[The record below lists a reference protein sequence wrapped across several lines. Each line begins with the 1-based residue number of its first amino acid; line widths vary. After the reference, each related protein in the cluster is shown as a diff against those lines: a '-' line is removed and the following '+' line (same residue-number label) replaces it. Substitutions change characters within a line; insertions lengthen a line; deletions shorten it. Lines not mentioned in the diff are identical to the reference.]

1 MTMGGSTHFSVF
13 LLVAIILLCSSS
25 KTVNA
30 TCYGKEKQALMDF
43 KKDLKDPFGRL
54 LSWIHDID
62 CCKWEGVVCSNRSGR
77 VIQLHLQSPVR
88 KIDDFGDQEISAL
101 SGKISHS
108 LQNLTHLRYLDLSL
122 NDFSGIPIP
131 SFFGSL
137 RSLRYLNLSG
147 AGFQG
152 MVPYQLGNLSS
163 LRTLSIGGDPSYL
176 QVDNLQWLAGLSNLE
191 HLDMSGVNLRTASNW
206 LEVINTIPSLVEI
219 HLSSCHL
226 DLISHHLG
234 RDTFVFHANFS
245 SLTVLDL
252 SRNFFGYVV
261 PRWIFSLTALASLH
275 LSDNSFEGPLPRG
288 PWNLTSLQHLDLSV
302 NYLNG
307 SLPDELIHL
316 NNLISLDLSVNQFEG
331 SLEGIWNWSSLASLD
346 LSVNNFA
353 TFLPSQLSTLTSLI
367 SLALGN
373 NHFRG
378 SIPSSIANISN
389 LQYLGVSNN
398 NLSSSLPSE
407 VFTSKDLITLGASSN
422 RLNGPIPSAVGN
434 CTKLE
439 RLLLHNNALSGSIP
453 SNLGR
458 CTQLKELWLNDNA
471 VSGSI
476 PSNLGR
482 CTQLKELWLG
492 DNALSGSIPSNL
504 GKLSSLE
511 FWDVSHNKLT
521 GTLPESL
528 GQLSKLEELRIYDN
542 LMEGIMSESPLD
554 NLTALRYFYASE
566 NSLTLKVSASWTPRA
581 QFETLALSSRKL
593 GPQFP
598 AWIRSQKFLGDLN
611 LSFAGIS
618 DTIPPWLFNSS
629 LISIDLSHNQIHGG
643 ISHILCE
650 VKNEYH
656 DLYYLDLGENSL
668 SGEIPNCWMNY
679 PNLYHI
685 NLNSNNFTGSIPRSL
700 FYLEDLH
707 YLGLGNN
714 SLTGPI
720 TFDFVNH
727 E

>member
-1 MTMGGSTHFSVF
+1 MIMGGSTHFSVF

-25 KTVNA
+25 ETVNA
-30 TCYGKEKQALMDF
+30 TCYASEKQALMDF
-43 KKDLKDPFGRL
+43 KKDLKDPYGRL
-54 LSWIHDID
+54 SSWIHDVD
-62 CCKWEGVVCSNRSGR
+62 CCKWEGVVCSNRSGH
-77 VIQLHLQSPVR
+77 VIQLQLQSPVR
-88 KIDDFGDQEISAL
+88 EIDDFGDEEESPL

-137 RSLRYLNLSG
+137 RSLRYLDLSK

-163 LRTLSIGGDPSYL
+163 LRTLGLEAYYVSHL
-176 QVDNLQWLAGLSNLE
+176 QADNLQWLAGLSNLE
-191 HLDMSGVNLRTASNW
+191 HLDMSGVDLSLASNW

-219 HLSSCHL
+219 HLFSCQL
-226 DLISHHLG
+226 DLISYYDGG
-234 RDTFVFHANFS
+234 RDTFVSLFHANFS

-252 SRNFFGYVV
+252 SRNYLGFVI
-261 PRWIFSLTALASLH
+261 PRWIFGLPALASLD
-275 LSDNSFEGPLPRG
+275 LSWNFFGGPLPRDL
-288 PWNLTSLQHLDLSV
+288 WNLTSLRHLDLFG

-307 SLPDELIHL
+307 SLSDELSHL
-316 NNLISLDLSVNQFEG
+316 NNLISLNLGRNYFEG
-331 SLEGIWNWSSLASLD
+331 SLDGIWNWSSLTSLD
-346 LSVNNFA
+346 LSENNFA
-353 TFLPSQLSTLTSLI
+353 TFLPSQLSTLSSLV
-367 SLALGN
+367 SLDLRV

-378 SIPSSIANISN
+378 SIPTSIANISN
-389 LQYLGVSNN
+389 LQYLDLFHN
-398 NLSSSLPSE
+398 NLISSLPSE
-407 VFTSKDLITLGASSN
+407 VFTSKDLITLDASDN
-422 RLNGPIPSAVGN
+422 YLNGPIPSTVGN
-434 CTKLE
+434 CSNLE
-439 RLLLHNNALSGSIP
+439 YLSLSNNALSGSIP

-458 CTQLKELWLNDNA
+458 CTQLKELRLN
-471 VSGSI
+471 
-476 PSNLGR
+476 
-482 CTQLKELWLG
+482 

-504 GKLSSLE
+504 GKLSSLK
-511 FWDVSHNKLT
+511 FWDISCNELN

-528 GQLSKLEELRIYDN
+528 GQLSKLEELIIHDN
-542 LMEGIMSESPLD
+542 LMEGIVSESHFD
-554 NLTALRYFYASE
+554 NLTALTKFDASG
-566 NSLTLKVSASWTPRA
+566 NSLTLRVSVSWTPRV
-581 QFETLALSSRKL
+581 QFETLELSSWKL
-593 GPQFP
+593 GPRFP
-598 AWIRSQKFLGDLN
+598 TWIRSQKILRDVN

-629 LISIDLSHNQIHGG
+629 LQFVDFSHNQLHGG

-656 DLYYLDLGENSL
+656 DLRYLDLQENSL
-668 SGEIPNCWMNY
+668 SGEIPDCWMNY
-679 PNLYHI
+679 PNLTRI

-700 FYLEDLH
+700 FHLEDLDH
-707 YLGLGNN
+707 LGLGNN